1 METIPGVT
9 DFSDS
14 WANIADESQEDA
26 RMVKQNTH
34 ESQTATDED
43 VRKVQ
48 QDKDESHEDQVE
60 PLNYTWP
67 HLDTQQEIEDY
78 VASVRAQL
86 VASPPSSPLR
96 QDDSDDEGD
105 EDDAAA
111 AADDPDEDED
121 ISMKTQPF
129 YKHKIEFRKKGCEQ
143 YFTFDKLFL
152 KKAELEEIVA
162 TANEN
167 GLDKITNEWIF
178 NTSKKVKN
186 NLSAQKSRNKK
197 EREEKEL
204 QDLVRD
210 RSQVLQQNIEKEKR
224 LRKGIREKEE
234 EITRLTNL
242 TMLKKFKIRS
252 RLQFNK

>member
-105 EDDAAA
+105 EDEDDDAAAA

-121 ISMKTQPF
+121 ISMKTQQPF
-129 YKHKIEFRKKGCEQ
+129 CKHKIEFLKRGYKQ
-143 YFTFDKLFL
+143 YFPFDKLFL
-152 KKAELEEIVA
+152 SKAELEEIVA
-162 TANEN
+162 IANEK
-167 GLDKITNEWIF
+167 GLDKKTNEWIF
-178 NTSKKVKN
+178 DTSKKVKN
-186 NLSAQKSRNKK
+186 NLSAQKSRSKK
-197 EREEKEL
+197 DRKLQEL

-210 RSQVLQQNIEKEKR
+210 RSQVRQQNLENNRR
-224 LRKGIREKEE
+224 LWKGIREKEE
-234 EITRLTNL
+234 IVSRLAYLTRR
-242 TMLKKFKIRS
+242 KKFKIRS
-252 RLQFNK
+252 

>member
-14 WANIADESQEDA
+14 GAYIA
-26 RMVKQNTH
+26 RMVKQNTL

-78 VASVRAQL
+78 VASVRAQF

-111 AADDPDEDED
+111 ADDPDEEGEGYLND

-129 YKHKIEFRKKGCEQ
+129 YKHKMGFRKRHCEK
-143 YFTFDKLFL
+143 YFPFATLFL
-152 KKAELEEIVA
+152 KKAELEEIVS

-167 GLDKITNEWIF
+167 GLDKKTNEWIF
-178 NTSKKVKN
+178 DTSKKVKN
-186 NLSAQKSRNKK
+186 NLSAQKSRSKQD
-197 EREEKEL
+197 REMQEL

-210 RSQVLQQNIEKEKR
+210 RSQVRQQNLENNRR
-224 LRKGIREKEE
+224 LRKEKREKEE
-234 EITRLTNL
+234 IVSRLANL
-242 TMLKKFKIRS
+242 TRRKKFKIRS
-252 RLQFNK
+252 

>member
-14 WANIADESQEDA
+14 GAYIA
-26 RMVKQNTH
+26 RMVKQNTL

-86 VASPPSSPLR
+86 VTSPPLR
-96 QDDSDDEGD
+96 QDDADDEDDED

-111 AADDPDEDED
+111 AAVDDPDKDEDENLEND

-129 YKHKIEFRKKGCEQ
+129 YKHQMGFRKRHCEK
-143 YFTFDKLFL
+143 YFPFDTLFL
-152 KKAELEEIVA
+152 KKAELEEIVS

-167 GLDKITNEWIF
+167 GLDKKTNEWIF
-178 NTSKKVKN
+178 DTSKKVKN
-186 NLSAQKSRNKK
+186 NLSAQKSRSKQD
-197 EREEKEL
+197 REMQEL

-210 RSQVLQQNIEKEKR
+210 RSQVRQQNLENNRR
-224 LRKGIREKEE
+224 LRKEKREKEE
-234 EITRLTNL
+234 IVSRLANL
-242 TMLKKFKIRS
+242 TRRKKFKIRS
-252 RLQFNK
+252 